1 MKISYDGALVDIENA
16 PCTSTGW
23 LIGAG
28 IFETIRTVNGLAY
41 ALSRHMERAKKSAQ
55 IMHFE
60 LPNTALIESAVNE
73 LLRSEPLSN
82 GLLRISFDKNG
93 SWSAVHLPYEPPT
106 KAAKVR
112 IHPHALVSHGETIKS
127 YPYGDRLAILEQAK
141 SLGLDEAIVTN
152 TEGFICEGA
161 VSNIIFLI
169 DGAWMTP
176 PTSDGVLPG
185 IMRGLVLDYCD
196 VKVASLAISRIN
208 DVESA
213 ILLSSLRF
221 AQPIESID
229 GRTLSLSQALN
240 DEIHAM
246 AVLHSVG

>member
-1 MKISYDGALVDIENA
+1 MKISFNGAIVDIESV
-16 PCTSTGW
+16 PCSPMGW

-28 IFETIRTVNGLAY
+28 IFETIRTVNNLAY
-41 ALSRHMERAKKSAQ
+41 AFSRHIDRARKSAV
-55 IMHFE
+55 IKDLEM
-60 LPNTALIESAVNE
+60 PDTVLIESAVNQ
-73 LLRSEPLSN
+73 LLRTEPQDD
-82 GLLRISFDKNG
+82 GLLRISFDANG
-93 SWSAVHLPYEPPT
+93 SWSAVHLPYEPST
-106 KAAKVR
+106 KSAKVR
-112 IHPHALVSHGETIKS
+112 IHSQALVSHGETIKS
-127 YPYGDRLAILEQAK
+127 YPYSDRLAILDEAK
-141 SLGLDEAIVTN
+141 LLGYDEAIVTN

-169 DGAWMTP
+169 DGEWITP

-196 VKVASLAISRIN
+196 VKVAPLAISRIN

-213 ILLSSLRF
+213 ILLSSLRI

-229 GRTLSLSQALN
+229 GRTLSLSQATS

>member
-41 ALSRHMERAKKSAQ
+41 AFTRHMDRAQKSAL
-55 IMHFE
+55 IKRLEF
-60 LPNTALIESAVNE
+60 PNTALIESAVNE
-73 LLRSEPLSN
+73 LLMAEPLPD

-93 SWSAVHLPYEPPT
+93 SWAAVHLPYEPPT

-112 IHPHALVSHGETIKS
+112 IHPQALVSHGETIKS
-127 YPYGDRLAILEQAK
+127 YPYGDRLAILEEAK
-141 SLGLDEAIVTN
+141 SLGFDEAIITS
-152 TEGFICEGA
+152 TEGNICEGA
-161 VSNIIFLI
+161 VSNIILLI
-169 DGAWMTP
+169 DGNWITP

-185 IMRGLVLDYCD
+185 ILRGLVLDYCD
-196 VKVASLAISRIN
+196 VKIAPLHISRIN
-208 DVESA
+208 NVESA
-213 ILLSSLRF
+213 ILLSSLRI
-221 AQPIESID
+221 AQTIESID
-229 GRTLSLSQALN
+229 GRTLAPSQAFSE
-240 DEIHAM
+240 EIQAM